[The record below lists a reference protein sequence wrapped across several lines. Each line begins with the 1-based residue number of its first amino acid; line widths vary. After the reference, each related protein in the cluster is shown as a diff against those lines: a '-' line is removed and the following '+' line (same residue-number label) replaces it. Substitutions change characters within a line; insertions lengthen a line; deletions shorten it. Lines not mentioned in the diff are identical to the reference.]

1 MKKFYSILCLL
12 LISTLS
18 FAQITPTNILTSKN
32 NTEHVSSLKVP
43 KSVVPFWSE
52 DFSNGV
58 PSTWINSS
66 VPWVYRGP
74 STNPNQTVGSQGAY
88 SGINNNPPSNNP
100 ISSPTANGG
109 FMIFDSDY
117 YDNLGV
123 AGGFGTGQY
132 PSNPSGHIGTLTTE
146 SIDLSTYPAVSLLFN
161 SYYREFAGIAKVAF
175 SIDGGVTFTD
185 EMEVHPDIGA
195 NEATTRD
202 YQVMLNLPPN
212 IAGQPSVHIQFI
224 YDGTV
229 LFNNYYGYY
238 FWMIDDIQLIETPD
252 NLMECQDE
260 VFGGWWLGFQTT
272 GDLGC
277 NYTFNPMAQ
286 AISNPYRLEGVVRNI
301 GANVQNNV
309 TLHGDI
315 SDEAGN
321 VLFSDISNGISLGV
335 SSNDTLA
342 VNSSYTPTGMGV
354 HNISIW
360 ATSDSFPHTDT
371 ATMTSIV
378 SDSVYAIDYDWN
390 SDGANL
396 GTGSWRIGRTCGGQV
411 GATAYDVYTTG
422 QVTSVSFHV
431 NSESVPGAQM
441 TAEIYEGYGSNS
453 IFLSE
458 SDPYTLQAADLGK
471 WVTIP
476 LVIPLNVIGGTQLMA
491 AVRGVAHPT
500 DTFMV
505 TTSANSIAASYIQ
518 DNGCDIGS
526 GGLAAWYS
534 ASQKMAIRMNFG
546 YVNNLNERGDNNNF
560 KIYPN
565 PTNGLFSIITDSN
578 KPCMISVTNV
588 LGQEIISLDHNG
600 MTDPSINLNNFDNGI
615 YNVTLYYE
623 NKISVKSVILE

>member
-518 DNGCDIGS
+518 DNGCDIGN
-526 GGLAAWYS
+526 GGNIGDWYTS
-534 ASQKMAIRMNFG
+534 DARLIRMNFG
-546 YVNNLNERGDNNNF
+546 YVSSVDNEELKSGF
-560 KIYPN
+560 LVYPN
-565 PTNGLFSIITDSN
+565 PSSGIVNLGNENNSEYDFTISNLVGQIVFDGKISSYSNQSIDLSQFS
-578 KPCMISVTNV
+578 K
-588 LGQEIISLDHNG
+588 
-600 MTDPSINLNNFDNGI
+600 GI
-615 YNVTLYYE
+615 YSIEFTNNTQTYSKKV
-623 NKISVKSVILE
+623 VIE